1 MNWEERLNE
10 KQLDAVTCLFQHV
23 RVVAGA
29 GSGKTRVLTYRIAY
43 LIDEFKVKPW
53 NILAFTFT
61 NKVAGEMKERI
72 VSLIP
77 DVSKFLTIRTF
88 HSFGAFFL
96 RQEISALNFPTN
108 FTILDEED
116 QVKLIKDIAV
126 ELGYKKSDEI
136 IKVAVNYIGNCK
148 LNGKYPDDMNPKA
161 SSVPYEKDCLEI
173 YRLYEEQKNRMYCL
187 DFDDLLLYTN
197 YILENYPAVKTKW
210 QNRIDHILIDE
221 FQDTN
226 DIEFKL
232 ICLLKKPMASLYVV
246 GDPDQTIYTWR
257 GANQEIILKLEKHF
271 SNIETIVLDQNYRS
285 TQTILDSANKLISHN
300 KLRVKKD
307 LFTNNAGGDPIAV
320 KGFGSSKEEAN
331 YVASEISRLI
341 ASKKYVLRDI
351 VLLYRSNYLT
361 VDFEH
366 ALMTHHIPYKIYG
379 GQKFYQRR
387 EIKDVLAYFNL
398 IVNPSSNISFERII
412 NVPRR
417 GIGDTSLLKLKQ
429 AAEESKLSLYDYVS
443 TIDLEK
449 SPIKKTLINSL
460 KTMIARIEVAKDDI
474 SKNEEIFSKVLEDM
488 IVDLNYY
495 DYLMQDE
502 DNEDRIQNVKA
513 LFQDLRH
520 YLKQNPEASF
530 DQYLQD
536 IALLSAQD
544 EIIDGDYVTLMTVH
558 TAKGLEYPVVFVVRF
573 NDNVFPNARSLS
585 DTGFLGIEEERRLAY
600 VAFTRAKEKLYI
612 TYCYDYSY
620 VVQSHLTPSFF
631 LKEAGLNANTN
642 ENKVPFFNR
651 QNTFQSK
658 YFKDDGFDYEI
669 NDNFNTDKPKTLKEE
684 IDFNQEINN
693 DIQWSIG
700 DRLHHKNLGDGT
712 VIAVDG
718 DGIITVKFDEHGEK
732 DLMGNHKFLSKI

>member
-1 MNWEERLNE
+1 MNWEEKLNE
-10 KQLDAVTCLFQHV
+10 KQLDAVTCPFQHV

-43 LIDEFKVKPW
+43 LIDEFKVRPW

-148 LNGKYPDDMNPKA
+148 LNGKYPDDMNSKA
-161 SSVPYEKDCLEI
+161 SNVPYEKDCLEI

-307 LFTNNAGGDPIAV
+307 LFTNNVGGDPIAV

-460 KTMIARIEVAKDDI
+460 KTMIARIEVAKNDI

>member
-1 MNWEERLNE
+1 MNWEEKLNE
-10 KQLDAVTCLFQHV
+10 KQLDAVTCPFQHV

-161 SSVPYEKDCLEI
+161 SNVPYEKDCLEI

-307 LFTNNAGGDPIAV
+307 LFTNNVGGDPIAV

-429 AAEESKLSLYDYVS
+429 AAEESKLSLYDYAS

>member
-10 KQLDAVTCLFQHV
+10 KQLDAVTCPFQHV

-136 IKVAVNYIGNCK
+136 IKVAINYIGNCK

-161 SSVPYEKDCLEI
+161 SNVPYEKDCLEI

-307 LFTNNAGGDPIAV
+307 LFTNNVGGDPIAV

>member
-10 KQLDAVTCLFQHV
+10 KQLDAVTCPFQHV

-136 IKVAVNYIGNCK
+136 IKVAINYIGNCK
-148 LNGKYPDDMNPKA
+148 LNGKYPDDMNHKA
-161 SSVPYEKDCLEI
+161 SNVPYEKDCLEI

-307 LFTNNAGGDPIAV
+307 LFTNNVGGDPIAV

-429 AAEESKLSLYDYVS
+429 AAEESKLSLYDYIS

-558 TAKGLEYPVVFVVRF
+558 TAKGLEYPVVFVARF

>member
-10 KQLDAVTCLFQHV
+10 KQLDAVTCPFQHV

-136 IKVAVNYIGNCK
+136 IKVAINYIGNCK

-161 SSVPYEKDCLEI
+161 SNVPYEKDCLEI

-285 TQTILDSANKLISHN
+285 TQTILDSANKLIYHN

>member
-10 KQLDAVTCLFQHV
+10 KQLDAVTCPFQHV

-161 SSVPYEKDCLEI
+161 SNVPYEKDCLEI

-307 LFTNNAGGDPIAV
+307 LFTNNVGGDSIAV

-669 NDNFNTDKPKTLKEE
+669 NDNFNADKPKTLKEE

>member
-1 MNWEERLNE
+1 MNWEEKLNE
-10 KQLDAVTCLFQHV
+10 KQLDAVTCPFQHV

-161 SSVPYEKDCLEI
+161 SNVPYEKDCLEI

-429 AAEESKLSLYDYVS
+429 AAEESKLSLYDYAS

>member
-10 KQLDAVTCLFQHV
+10 KQLDAVTCPFQHV

-161 SSVPYEKDCLEI
+161 SNVPYEKDCLEI

-307 LFTNNAGGDPIAV
+307 LFTNNVGGDPIAV

>member
-10 KQLDAVTCLFQHV
+10 KQLDAVTCPFQHV

-43 LIDEFKVKPW
+43 LIDEFKVRPW

-161 SSVPYEKDCLEI
+161 SNVPYEKDCLEI

-307 LFTNNAGGDPIAV
+307 LFTNNVGGDPIAV

-429 AAEESKLSLYDYVS
+429 AAEESKLSLYDYAS

-620 VVQSHLTPSFF
+620 VVQTHLTPSFF

>member
-10 KQLDAVTCLFQHV
+10 KQLDAVTCPFQHV

-43 LIDEFKVKPW
+43 LIDEFKVRPW

-136 IKVAVNYIGNCK
+136 IKVAINYIGNCK

-161 SSVPYEKDCLEI
+161 SNVPYEKDCLEI

-307 LFTNNAGGDPIAV
+307 LFTNNVGGDPIAV

>member
-10 KQLDAVTCLFQHV
+10 KQLDAVTCPFQHV

-136 IKVAVNYIGNCK
+136 IKVAINYIGNCK

-161 SSVPYEKDCLEI
+161 SNVPYEKDCLEI

-197 YILENYPAVKTKW
+197 YILENYPTVKTKW

-307 LFTNNAGGDPIAV
+307 LFTNNVGGDPIAV
-320 KGFGSSKEEAN
+320 KGFGSSKGEAN

-612 TYCYDYSY
+612 TYSYDYSY

>member
-10 KQLDAVTCLFQHV
+10 KQLDAVTCPFQHV

-136 IKVAVNYIGNCK
+136 IKVAINYIGNCK

-161 SSVPYEKDCLEI
+161 SNVPYEKDCLEI

>member
-1 MNWEERLNE
+1 MNWEEKLNE
-10 KQLDAVTCLFQHV
+10 KQLDAVTCPFQHV

-43 LIDEFKVKPW
+43 LIDEFKVRPW

-72 VSLIP
+72 ASLIP

-161 SSVPYEKDCLEI
+161 SNVPYEKDCLEI

-307 LFTNNAGGDPIAV
+307 LFTNNVGGDPIAV

-429 AAEESKLSLYDYVS
+429 AAEESKLSLYDYAS

>member
-10 KQLDAVTCLFQHV
+10 KQLDAVTCPFQHV

-161 SSVPYEKDCLEI
+161 SNVPYEKDCLEI

-307 LFTNNAGGDPIAV
+307 LFTNNVGGDPIAV

-600 VAFTRAKEKLYI
+600 VAFTRAKEKLYV

>member
-10 KQLDAVTCLFQHV
+10 KQLDAVTCPFQHV

-43 LIDEFKVKPW
+43 LIDEFKVRPW

-161 SSVPYEKDCLEI
+161 SNVPYEKDCLEI

-307 LFTNNAGGDPIAV
+307 LFTNNVGGDPIAV

-351 VLLYRSNYLT
+351 VLLYRSTYLT

-429 AAEESKLSLYDYVS
+429 AAEESKLSLYDYAS

-620 VVQSHLTPSFF
+620 VVQTHLTPSFF

>member
-10 KQLDAVTCLFQHV
+10 KQLDAVTCPFQHV

-29 GSGKTRVLTYRIAY
+29 GSGKTRVLTYRIVY

-136 IKVAVNYIGNCK
+136 IKVAINYIGNCK

-161 SSVPYEKDCLEI
+161 SNVPYEKDCLEI

-307 LFTNNAGGDPIAV
+307 LFTNNVGGDPIAV

-474 SKNEEIFSKVLEDM
+474 SKNEEIFSKVLENM

>member
-10 KQLDAVTCLFQHV
+10 KQLDAVTCPFQHV

-43 LIDEFKVKPW
+43 LIDEFKVRPW

-161 SSVPYEKDCLEI
+161 SNVPYEKDCLEI

-307 LFTNNAGGDPIAV
+307 LFTNNVGGDPIAV

-429 AAEESKLSLYDYVS
+429 AAEESKLSLYDYAS

>member
-10 KQLDAVTCLFQHV
+10 KQLDAVTCPFQHV

-148 LNGKYPDDMNPKA
+148 LNGKYPDDMNHKA
-161 SSVPYEKDCLEI
+161 SNVPYEKDCLEI

-307 LFTNNAGGDPIAV
+307 LFTNNVGGDPIAV

-460 KTMIARIEVAKDDI
+460 KAMIARIEVAKDDI

-669 NDNFNTDKPKTLKEE
+669 NDNFTDKPKTLKEE

>member
-10 KQLDAVTCLFQHV
+10 KQLDAVTCPFQHV

-136 IKVAVNYIGNCK
+136 IKVAINYIGNCK

-161 SSVPYEKDCLEI
+161 SNVPYEKDCLEI

-307 LFTNNAGGDPIAV
+307 LFTNNVGGDPIAV

-684 IDFNQEINN
+684 IDFNQEISN

>member
-10 KQLDAVTCLFQHV
+10 KQLDAVTCPFQHV

-136 IKVAVNYIGNCK
+136 IKVAINYIGNCK
-148 LNGKYPDDMNPKA
+148 LNGKYPDDMNHKA
-161 SSVPYEKDCLEI
+161 SNVPYEKDCLEI

-307 LFTNNAGGDPIAV
+307 LFTNNVGGDPIAV

-460 KTMIARIEVAKDDI
+460 KTMIARIEVAKNDI

>member
-10 KQLDAVTCLFQHV
+10 KQLDAVTCPFQHV

-136 IKVAVNYIGNCK
+136 IKVAINYIGNCK
-148 LNGKYPDDMNPKA
+148 LNGKYPDDMNHKA
-161 SSVPYEKDCLEI
+161 SNVPYEKDCLEI

-307 LFTNNAGGDPIAV
+307 LFTNNVGGDPIAV

-669 NDNFNTDKPKTLKEE
+669 NDNFTDKPKTLKEE

>member
-10 KQLDAVTCLFQHV
+10 KQLDAVTCPFQHV

-136 IKVAVNYIGNCK
+136 IKVAINYIGNCK

-161 SSVPYEKDCLEI
+161 SNVPYEKDCLEI

-307 LFTNNAGGDPIAV
+307 LFTNNVGGDPIAV

-366 ALMTHHIPYKIYG
+366 ALMTHHIPHKIYG

-443 TIDLEK
+443 TIDLGK